1 MALWKTTGG
10 PEREETPVAQP
21 PIVAPRM
28 EEARAKEGAT
38 MANIG
43 KSISIKGEVTGD
55 EDLVVEG
62 RVEGRIELKNG
73 QVTIGPNGDV
83 KAEVAAKQIVV
94 IGRVAGNLVA
104 SERAEIRETG
114 RVDGDLVAP
123 RLMIQEG
130 AQVNG
135 AITMKPAQSALGAAP
150 VAPPRPLEAAKKAV

>member
-10 PEREETPVAQP
+10 PEREETPVALP
-21 PIVAPRM
+21 PVVAPRK
-28 EEARAKEGAT
+28 EEARAQEEE

-62 RVEGRIELKNG
+62 RVDGRIELKNH
-73 QVTIGPNGDV
+73 QLTIGPNGDV
-83 KAEVAAKQIVV
+83 KAEIAAKQVVV
-94 IGRVAGNLVA
+94 IGRIAGNVVA
-104 SERAEIRETG
+104 TERVEIRETG

-123 RLMIQEG
+123 RLLIQEG

-135 AITMKPAQSALGAAP
+135 AITMKPATGAVGALPA
-150 VAPPRPLEAAKKAV
+150 VPRPLEAAKKAV